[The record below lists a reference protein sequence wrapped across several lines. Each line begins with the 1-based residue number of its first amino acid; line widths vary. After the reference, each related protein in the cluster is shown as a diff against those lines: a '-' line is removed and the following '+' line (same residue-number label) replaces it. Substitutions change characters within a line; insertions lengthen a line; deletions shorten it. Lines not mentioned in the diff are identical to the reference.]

1 MTTIDLPQAENGLH
15 GMLTV
20 PGDKSISHR
29 SIMLG
34 AISHGTT
41 VVDHFLSSDDCLHT
55 IAAFKALGVEI
66 NIDEDQV
73 TIEGKGGFQNFTKPN
88 QPLDMGN
95 SGTSTRLL
103 LGLLANQPFD
113 IEMFGDD
120 SLSKRPLKRVI
131 DPLTAM
137 GAKVTATADNFLPLT
152 LHANDEL
159 VGIDYK
165 IPVASA
171 QVKSALIWA
180 GLQANN
186 NSHLTEKL
194 VTRDHTEQMI
204 RQFGGRVKQAGLDIE
219 VEPQSDFQSQHITVP
234 GDISSAAF
242 FIVAAICVPNSQV
255 TLKQVG
261 LNPTRIGILTAL
273 DKMGAKYEITN
284 RSNTA
289 EAIGDLTI
297 RSQNIHALNLG
308 AEDIPALV
316 DELPLVAL
324 AATQATGTTI
334 ISGAEELR
342 VKETDRIK
350 TVTAELKKFG
360 AKIEE
365 RPDGFVIEGK
375 TQLHSPDVAVDSH
388 GDHRIGMMLAIANLI
403 AAGAGK
409 LENAEAI
416 NVSYPEFWQDLD
428 QLR

>member
-1 MTTIDLPQAENGLH
+1 MTTIDLPRAENGLH
-15 GMLTV
+15 GTLTV

-41 VVDHFLSSDDCLHT
+41 VVDHFLFSDDCLHT
-55 IAAFKALGVEI
+55 IAAFKGLGVKIEI
-66 NIDEDQV
+66 DNDRV
-73 TIEGKGGFQNFTKPN
+73 TIEGRGGFRNFTKPD

-103 LGLLANQPFD
+103 LGLLANQPFE

-120 SLSKRPLKRVI
+120 SLSSRPLKRVI

-137 GAKVTATADNFLPLT
+137 GAKVTATAGNFLPLT
-152 LHANDEL
+152 LHANDSL
-159 VGIDYK
+159 DGIDYK

-180 GLQANN
+180 GLQASH

-194 VTRDHTEQMI
+194 ITRDHTEQML
-204 RQFGGRVKQAGLDIE
+204 RQFGGRVKQAGLEIE
-219 VEPQSDFQSQHITVP
+219 VAPQNNFEAQHVLVP

-242 FIVAAICVPNSQV
+242 FIVAAICVPNSHV

-261 LNPTRIGILTAL
+261 LNQTRTGILTAL
-273 DKMGAKYEITN
+273 NKMGAQYEITN
-284 RSNTA
+284 RLNTA
-289 EAIGDLTI
+289 EAVGDLVVG
-297 RSQNIHALNLG
+297 SQAIHALNLG

-316 DELPLVAL
+316 DELPLLAL

-350 TVTAELKKFG
+350 TVTTELKKFG
-360 AKIEE
+360 AQIKEQ
-365 RPDGFVIEGK
+365 PDGFIIQGK
-375 TQLHSPDVAVDSH
+375 IPLHSPVAAVNSH

-403 AAGAGK
+403 ADGTGK
-409 LENAEAI
+409 LDHAEAI
-416 NVSYPEFWQDLD
+416 NVSYPEFWHDLN
-428 QLR
+428 QLQ